1 MKMNLSV
8 VMGVIDKATAPLK
21 KISSETNKYTKEIK
35 EVEKAQAKDAA
46 AMGMIDNY
54 NKLKTVKSK
63 NNLALKAEVE
73 KLEELKQ
80 KNKSLKQ
87 PSAAL
92 VVKIDKQRAKV
103 EKLTQTQDGYKKNL
117 SDLRKSLTKTGVTV
131 YKLDDEY
138 KRLDKSYKKHGK
150 EITQLHKK
158 YAGMQKWMKIPKTL
172 NNTIKM
178 PTVEGAKKGALAL
191 TGVMGSM
198 AGFGVIINGT
208 AADMDKLAK
217 KSANLNLPINELQA
231 MQSQAEHAGVSSDN
245 LSASMTR
252 FTRRLGVLQQ
262 TGKGALGSY
271 LKQSNKSVFKDFKSA
286 EDTQQAYQMLLES
299 FSKLKTT
306 QEQMAFADAA
316 FGDSG
321 REMLIMLREGT
332 EGLTAAREELNA
344 LGGGVQAEDAAKAEA
359 YNDALQK
366 LQEGMNAIK
375 SAALAPVMQELTAIF
390 TELSDKFK
398 SIDWRNDA
406 IKQLKEVV
414 KGTFEAFRIF
424 AQVAI
429 FVGSNFKELLA
440 VFAAVKIALIG
451 LSLANPFGAIIAAI
465 GVVGAGFAY
474 LYDKFG
480 SLQGIMDALSNAWNK
495 FWGNDEEADKAA
507 KQAKAI
513 KELQDKNIE
522 LGITTNETHNQTERR
537 KTYSDYQTGSFAV
550 PGSYGQYKPLT
561 GQTLN
566 SKSEVSLT
574 IKSDKPVTV
583 DKAESEKGT
592 DLNLDVGNMAF
603 SY

>member
-21 KISSETNKYTKEIK
+21 KISTETNKYTKEI
-35 EVEKAQAKDAA
+35 EDLEKAQAKDSA

-54 NKLKTVKSK
+54 NKLKVAKNQ

-73 KLEELKQ
+73 KLNALQQ
-80 KNKSLKQ
+80 KNKSLQK

-92 VVKIDKQRAKV
+92 IAQIDKQRTKV
-103 EKLTQTQDGYKKNL
+103 EKLSNTQDGYKKNL
-117 SDLRKSLTKTGVTV
+117 SDVRKALTKTGVTV

-138 KRLDKSYKKHGK
+138 KRLDSSYKKHGK
-150 EITQLHKK
+150 EITKLHKQ
-158 YAGMQKWMKIPKTL
+158 YAGMQKWMRIPKTL
-172 NNTIKM
+172 NNAIKM
-178 PTVEGAKKGALAL
+178 PTMETAKKGALAV
-191 TGVMGSM
+191 TGVIGSM
-198 AGFGVIINGT
+198 AGFGAIINST

-217 KSANLNLPINELQA
+217 KSANLQMPIGELQA
-231 MQSQAEHAGVSSDN
+231 MQSQAEHAGVSSDA

-271 LKQSNKSVFKDFKSA
+271 LKQSKNGLFKDLKGA
-286 EDTQQAYQMLLES
+286 ENNQQAYQMLLES
-299 FSKLKTT
+299 FSKLKTA

-414 KGTFEAFRIF
+414 KGTFEAFRVF

-451 LSLANPFGAIIAAI
+451 LSLANPFGAVIAAI

-480 SLQGIMDALSNAWNK
+480 SLQGIMDGLSNAWDK
-495 FWGNDEEADKAA
+495 FWGNDDAADKAA
-507 KQAKAI
+507 KQAKTV
-513 KELQDKNIE
+513 KELQDKSIE
-522 LGITTNETHNQTERR
+522 LGITTNETTNQTERR
-537 KTYSDYQTGSFAV
+537 KTYSDYQTGNFSA

-561 GQTLN
+561 SQTLN
-566 SKSEVSLT
+566 SKSEISLT
-574 IKSDKPVTV
+574 VKSDKPVTV
-583 DKAESEKGT
+583 DKAKSDKGT
-592 DLNLDVGNMAF
+592 DLDLNVGDLGF